1 MVACRTKKKCF
12 SNIDVEIR
20 ADVMAEIKQ
29 EEAKSNITVV
39 ENRHKCR
46 INNSIGFFLK

>member
-1 MVACRTKKKCF
+1 MVAWNKKPLKI
-12 SNIDVEIR
+12 NVEIR

-39 ENRHKCR
+39 EKAKNVA
-46 INNSIGFFLK
+46 SIIQ

>member
-1 MVACRTKKKCF
+1 MVAWNKKPLKI
-12 SNIDVEIR
+12 NLEIR

-39 ENRHKCR
+39 DNRHKCR
-46 INNSIGFFLK
+46 ITIH